1 MAESYSQEDLQ
12 NDIRLCFVDIWL
24 QYIMFSMGSLP
35 SYNEPAN
42 KKAKDYWKLVM
53 KRNMEAVHYS
63 GALAVLQN
71 LADTLPDAEPPTA
84 TLAAASDQGLVER
97 KKLNAARGALTD
109 VPVLADLTK
118 AALIEQVDG
127 HVLSMLVVAGFVNL
141 NDKKVELNK
150 MNVFPIPDTD
160 TGANMVICTKTPSR
174 NLLLEPTK
182 HIVAAA
188 GNLAADVLLSGQGNS
203 GTILSHFF
211 ITLAEQIQKV
221 GKEACS
227 IDEFAHVIGKVG
239 HLINKAVPTPVE
251 GTMISTARDGCATLA
266 AGGPYPNLL
275 RLLEVWSAV
284 LNEEVLKTPEQLV
297 VDGKKPLEGMKNPV
311 FPDKNNVDS
320 GAQGFVYMYV
330 CMCNLRISAWEPNWC
345 KCMLVSSYSYLSHT
359 FSTAT
364 SVSGSKGCWMLPR
377 GNLLPHSFLILRFSR
392 QRRKMTL
399 PTAPS
404 WNWTTTI
411 RWIAS
416 TNTAQRL
423 WSC

>member
-1 MAESYSQEDLQ
+1 
-12 NDIRLCFVDIWL
+12 
-24 QYIMFSMGSLP
+24 MGCAQSTAVQQDDTATP
-35 SYNEPAN
+35 VVAAPAPAVATEPAPAEVEQVSEPEPVATEDAVAPAEPAVEEAPAVST
-42 KKAKDYWKLVM
+42 KAISAPQPTTKILTKVETM
-53 KRNMEAVHYS
+53 
-63 GALAVLQN
+63 
-71 LADTLPDAEPPTA
+71 PPTA

-227 IDEFAHVIGKVG
+227 IDEFAHVIGQVG

-251 GTMISTARDGCATLA
+251 GTMISTARDGCAALA

-330 CMCNLRISAWEPNWC
+330 RMY
-345 KCMLVSSYSYLSHT
+345 V
-359 FSTAT
+359 
-364 SVSGSKGCWMLPR
+364 
-377 GNLLPHSFLILRFSR
+377 
-392 QRRKMTL
+392 
-399 PTAPS
+399 
-404 WNWTTTI
+404 
-411 RWIAS
+411 
-416 TNTAQRL
+416 
-423 WSC
+423 